1 MNSNSQD
8 FEKGHPGQYF
18 DHFLREQGMYESAT
32 AQAVKRV
39 LAFQLAEAMKTQ
51 SISKVEMVR
60 RLGISRSQ
68 VDHLLDPG
76 HKEVTVGALARA
88 AKAVDRELRIEL
100 T

>member
-1 MNSNSQD
+1 
-8 FEKGHPGQYF
+8 
-18 DHFLREQGMYESAT
+18 MYERAT
-32 AQAVKRV
+32 VQAVKRV

-51 SISKVEMVR
+51 GISKVEMVR

-88 AKAVDRELRIEL
+88 VKAVDRELRIEL